1 MSRDKE
7 INFGA
12 IDDVTVDDARARRPA
27 ETGKPRKSE
36 SRVDAS
42 KASPKVNVAPK
53 STASTASLSG
63 AWLYAVATFVVL
75 VVLLSAY
82 LFREIQE
89 MRAILAS
96 TQDQSSQQL
105 GNLAS
110 QLSATDE
117 SLNQSSGKIADDLKL
132 HESEIRKLWD
142 VSNKRNKEWIEKN
155 QSDIS
160 KIEKQRAEI
169 SKSVSAMEAEIAA
182 LKKQSQQYAL
192 QRNQMQTQ
200 LDLASESVKQ
210 AEAKVAAQKK
220 VIDQVNQMMPSLKT
234 LAAVQAK
241 GDGLDVRIGE
251 VEAAISAFDAYRRQ
265 VNIRL
270 DRIES
275 APR

>member
-7 INFGA
+7 VNLGA

-27 ETGKPRKSE
+27 EAGKPRKSE
-36 SRVDAS
+36 PRADAS
-42 KASPKVNVAPK
+42 KPSSKVSPASK
-53 STASTASLSG
+53 STASSASLSG
-63 AWLYAVATFVVL
+63 TWLYAAAVFVVL

-117 SLNQSSGKIADDLKL
+117 SLNQSSGKISDDLKL

-155 QSDIS
+155 QADIS

-169 SKSVSAMEAEIAA
+169 SKSVSAMEAEITA

-200 LDLASESVKQ
+200 IDLASEAMKQ

-220 VIDQVNQMMPSLKT
+220 VIDQVNQMMPSLKS

-270 DRIES
+270 DRVES

>member
-7 INFGA
+7 VNLGA

-27 ETGKPRKSE
+27 EAGKPRKSE
-36 SRVDAS
+36 PRADAS
-42 KASPKVNVAPK
+42 KPSSKVSPASK
-53 STASTASLSG
+53 STASSASLSG
-63 AWLYAVATFVVL
+63 TWLYAVAVFVVL

-169 SKSVSAMEAEIAA
+169 SKSVSAMEAEITA

-200 LDLASESVKQ
+200 IDLASEAVKQ

-220 VIDQVNQMMPSLKT
+220 VIDQVNQMMPSLKS

-270 DRIES
+270 DRVES